1 MMKSISIK
9 DAVEPDIKLKRF
21 DIEEVG
27 ELKSEPG
34 HVVRVDPALGPDA
47 YSDTWFAIY
56 VRDHDGLAVHVAD
69 RKSLESAESL
79 LNLILCM
86 ASKEGEI
93 DPLSYCCGWDD
104 AMQGNS
110 HQFPDIDKV

>member
-1 MMKSISIK
+1 MKSLSIK
-9 DAVEPDIKLKRF
+9 DADEPDTKLKRF
-21 DIEEVG
+21 YIEEVG
-27 ELKSEPG
+27 ELKGERG
-34 HVVRVDPALGPDA
+34 RVDPALGPDA

-56 VRDHDGLAVHVAD
+56 VKDREGLDVHVAD

-79 LNLILCM
+79 LDLILCM
-86 ASKEGEI
+86 AAEEGDI

-110 HQFPDIDKV
+110 HQFPDL